1 MHYRWIFVL
10 FLLFAVP
17 LDGLATSRWEDMRS
31 KHSWK
36 TIPENWESL
45 GLPPADTMIDLYI
58 ALKPYRE
65 NALIDALNEISD
77 PRHLRHV
84 FSTMPSLRMYSRVPL
99 LRYRYGA
106 HLSKDKVADLVAPH
120 PDTVQLVHS
129 WLKHHRVLSSSISVT
144 HGGSFLTVIGVSVS
158 QANDLLGASYQLYT
172 HTKTNE
178 TIIRTLGYSLPVVL
192 HGHVQTVAP
201 TTYLSSRLMPW
212 QTPNKRSRVAAVGLG
227 KSPPAEP
234 VTIPPSRRGGDE
246 DADVTPAFLRWLYST
261 FSYVPSATDRNMV
274 GVAGLTGS
282 PSPVDLT
289 SYMGKYRHDG
299 IDATYVVA
307 LVNGGGYD
315 PNNPGGEANVD
326 LQLSEGMTYPTA
338 HIFYSTTASP
348 NGDVYLAWLDAV
360 LSQAYVPQTITT
372 SYGNYEKLH
381 PMEYA
386 VQQSRFF
393 LMLGA
398 RGASVLFASGDYG
411 VGQGGCTRFTPV
423 FPATCPYV
431 TAVGGTTS
439 SDPEVGASL
448 SGGGFSEYF
457 GRPAYQ
463 QQAVSTFL
471 DNLGQQYSGL
481 YKYCRAGDDNPV
493 FLQRTGDNRERNKL
507 LNASASLLP
516 LFSLR
521 RPSSSVTL
529 TAKVQIV
536 AGIISLLN
544 DYQISQGKPPLGF
557 LNPWIY
563 DGGLNGFNDIV
574 SGSNPGCNTDGF
586 SAIVG
591 WDPVTGL
598 GTPDFLRIMHILDP
612 GSSNPPE

>member
-1 MHYRWIFVL
+1 MRYRWISVL
-10 FLLFAVP
+10 FLLSAVP
-17 LDGLATSRWEDMRS
+17 LDGLATSRWEDMRF

-45 GLPPADTMIDLYI
+45 GLPPADTVIDLYI

-77 PRHLRHV
+77 PRH
-84 FSTMPSLRMYSRVPL
+84 P
-99 LRYRYGA
+99 RYGA

-120 PDTVQLVHS
+120 PDTVQLVRS
-129 WLKHHRVLSSSISVT
+129 WLEHHRVLSSSISVT
-144 HGGSFLTVIGVSVS
+144 HGGSFLTVTGMSVS
-158 QANDLLGASYQLYT
+158 QANDLLGASYHLYT

-192 HGHVQTVAP
+192 HRHVQTVAP
-201 TTYLSSRLMPW
+201 TTYLSSQRMPW
-212 QTPNKRSRVAAVGLG
+212 QTPSKRSRVAAAGLG

-234 VTIPPSRRGGDE
+234 VTMPPRRRGDVD

-274 GVAGLTGS
+274 GVTGLTEY
-282 PSPVDLT
+282 PSPADLT
-289 SYMGKYRHDG
+289 SYMREYRPDG

-307 LVNGGGYD
+307 LVNGGEYD

-326 LQLSEGMTYPTA
+326 LQLSEGMTYPTP
-338 HIFYSTTASP
+338 HIFYSTKASP

-360 LSQAYVPQTITT
+360 LSQTYVPQTITT

-386 VQQSRFF
+386 MQVCHLFAQ
-393 LMLGA
+393 LGA
-398 RGASVLFASGDYG
+398 RGTSVLFASGDYG
-411 VGQGGCTRFTPV
+411 VGEGDCKTDDGTVHFTPF
-423 FPATCPYV
+423 FPATCCSPHGHTFAGPYV

-457 GRPAYQ
+457 VRPGYQ
-463 QQAVSTFL
+463 QQAVSAFL
-471 DNLGQQYSGL
+471 DNLGQRYSGL
-481 YKYCRAGDDNPV
+481 YNPSG
-493 FLQRTGDNRERNKL
+493 RGIPDI
-507 LNASASLLP
+507 SAQAMTIPFFYRGQETIGRGTSCSTP
-516 LFSLR
+516 
-521 RPSSSVTL
+521 
-529 TAKVQIV
+529 IV

-544 DYQISQGKPPLGF
+544 DHRLSEGKPPLGF
-557 LNPWIY
+557 LNPWLY
-563 DGGLNGFNDIV
+563 DGGLDGINDIL

-586 SAIVG
+586 SAIAG

-598 GTPDFLRIMHILDP
+598 GTPDFEQLYILDL
-612 GSSNPPE
+612 GSSNPPDQLVRELYAVRLHNSTI